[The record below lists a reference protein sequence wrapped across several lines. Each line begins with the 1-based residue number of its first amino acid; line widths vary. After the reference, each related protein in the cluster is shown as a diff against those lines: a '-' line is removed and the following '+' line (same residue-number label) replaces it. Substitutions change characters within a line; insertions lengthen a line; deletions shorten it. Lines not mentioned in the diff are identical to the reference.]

1 MQVQS
6 LVVIGAGP
14 LPELVMRF
22 GAASLADG
30 LALPLRT
37 LPVGASPD
45 AELLSLASEAP
56 CLLRL
61 SGDPGRLG
69 PDGQSWLD
77 ALGAWRLPTL
87 LLGAPSADGSIPG
100 VVPAFLALCES
111 RRVPVLGLAQLG
123 GSWSPQQ
130 RRQDGL
136 PWCGWLGES
145 QDPNTSA
152 AREALITLLK
162 QRHNRISS
170 ASATAA
176 LTHQP

>member
-14 LPELVMRF
+14 LPELAMRR

-45 AELLSLASEAP
+45 AALLSLASEAP

-61 SGDPGRLG
+61 AGDPGRLG

-162 QRHNRISS
+162 QRHSRFSS

>member
-14 LPELVMRF
+14 LPELSMRR
-22 GAASLADG
+22 GTESLAEG
-30 LALPLRT
+30 LMLPSRT
-37 LPVGASPD
+37 LPVGASPHVG
-45 AELLSLASEAP
+45 LQSLGSDSP

-87 LLGAPSADGSIPG
+87 LLGAPLADGSIPG
-100 VVPAFLALCES
+100 VVPAFLALCEN

-123 GSWSPQQ
+123 GAWSPNQ

-145 QDPNTSA
+145 QDPDASA

-162 QRHNRISS
+162 QRYSRFSS